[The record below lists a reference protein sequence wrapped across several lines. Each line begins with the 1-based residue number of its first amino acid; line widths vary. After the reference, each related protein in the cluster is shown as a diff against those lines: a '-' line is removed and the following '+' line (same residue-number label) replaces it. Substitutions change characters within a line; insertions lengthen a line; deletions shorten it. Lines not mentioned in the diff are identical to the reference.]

1 MVAGGGGKLSRPSSE
16 SPASTT
22 SSAVEEVVGAS
33 SGSLYTT
40 TRSLRRLRPRPTAT
54 RPTTQAP
61 EQQKHRPKAAMSAME
76 VAEEAGAERDRNDT
90 RPSGTVMLYDTVRVG
105 DDERVMVRE

>member
-1 MVAGGGGKLSRPSSE
+1 
-16 SPASTT
+16 
-22 SSAVEEVVGAS
+22 
-33 SGSLYTT
+33 
-40 TRSLRRLRPRPTAT
+40 
-54 RPTTQAP
+54 
-61 EQQKHRPKAAMSAME
+61 MSAME